1 LKHVFVRCRTQLF
14 DQKEQ
19 KVMTKPAT
27 KLKKKLVKA
36 VGKCHCGAEVPLSM
50 LREHLRGC
58 GPGAEILYQERKQHK
73 NEFEQPTI
81 VVSPPLRAGWK
92 ITPRA
97 YNEGD
102 ALQEALAESMRL
114 ETSK

>member
-1 LKHVFVRCRTQLF
+1 
-14 DQKEQ
+14 
-19 KVMTKPAT
+19 MTKPAT

-36 VGKCHCGAEVPLSM
+36 VGKYHCGAEVPLSM

-58 GPGAEILYQERKQHK
+58 GPGAEILYQERKQYK